1 MPDRFRHA
9 ITVTGAVA
17 IAYTTGP
24 LTGKQKLTAILVHVN
39 TAPTT
44 TEALVVTLDSVDGS
58 VYDTVLYSKDMAG
71 ITDIAFT
78 DIDLTLVPGDALT
91 GAYTNTDARTVGVR
105 LMLT

>member
-1 MPDRFRHA
+1 MIAR
-9 ITVTGAVA
+9 VTRRTNGEHGMS
-17 IAYTTGP
+17 YYYEGD
-24 LTGKQKLTAILVHVN
+24 LVVLDD
-39 TAPTT
+39 ARAQRMIDLGYAEP
-44 TEALVVTLDSVDGS
+44 LVVTLDSVDGS

-91 GAYTNTDARTVGVR
+91 VAYTNTDARTVGVR